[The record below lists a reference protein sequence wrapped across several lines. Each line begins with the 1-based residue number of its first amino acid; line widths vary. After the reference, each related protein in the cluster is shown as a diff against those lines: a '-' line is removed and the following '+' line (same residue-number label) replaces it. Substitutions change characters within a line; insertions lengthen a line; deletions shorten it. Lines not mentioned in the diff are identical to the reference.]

1 MQQFYKN
8 VVDSKVFDT
17 KWSFL
22 SRNRVSLL
30 RNAFTKSEVFF
41 SVEII
46 EFNIYIKKACVET
59 SKRFRDRLVIICI

>member
-17 KWSFL
+17 KLSFL
-22 SRNRVSLL
+22 SRNGVSLL
-30 RNAFTKSEVFF
+30 RNALTKSEVFF

-46 EFNIYIKKACVET
+46 EFNIYQEGMCGNVKA
-59 SKRFRDRLVIICI
+59 F